1 MTDRERAIQ
10 LLKSSKLAHVIYGY
24 RAHGES
30 FQTGWEPEMKKFPDD
45 DSFAAYVDKMQAEI
59 CDLEEIFVVHAR

>member
-10 LLKSSKLAHVIYGY
+10 LLKNSKLAHVIYGY

-45 DSFAAYVDKMQAEI
+45 DSFAAYVDKMQTEI
-59 CDLEEIFVVHAR
+59 RDLEEVFAVHAR